1 MDQIYTRTYNDFTID
16 QIYFKTDSIFTI
28 GNEMGDLC
36 AQLFIEQYM

>member
-1 MDQIYTRTYNDFTID
+1 MYGSNLFQDRLD
-16 QIYFKTDSIFTI
+16 FTI